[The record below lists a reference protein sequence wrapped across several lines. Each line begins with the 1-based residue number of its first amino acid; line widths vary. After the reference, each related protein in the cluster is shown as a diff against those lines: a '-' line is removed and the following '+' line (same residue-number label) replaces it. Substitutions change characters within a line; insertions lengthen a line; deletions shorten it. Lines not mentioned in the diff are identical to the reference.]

1 MGILKNIIGIKEIK
15 SPIFY
20 KEFKE
25 NIEAEQ
31 NLLKL
36 IEETKDR
43 DTVRDIKSEIYAMKK
58 GAKGES
64 DVAYELKNSYVPMI
78 CLHDIRL
85 EFEDKVAQ
93 FDFIILTHYFI
104 MVLETKALSC
114 DVNINQ
120 YGEFE
125 RVIRLKN
132 GNYYKKGMYSPI
144 SQNARHVR
152 ILKDFLSRNNKLLKK
167 LPIHDAVIMANKEAV
182 INRRYARKEDKE
194 KIYKID
200 QITNLLETTIQAEK
214 KTGEVFE
221 SKIINIANILLENN
235 KPIDINYRKKFRIE
249 KDIVKKEAIVK
260 EDTVKEEITEE
271 QYNREVEQI
280 VKKLEGKI
288 EHKEVKDKEIRNREI
303 RNKEIRETL
312 EINEDLDQKLREK
325 LIAYRKKCFME
336 EKIKP
341 YFVFKNKA
349 MENIIEAKPKNID
362 ELKKVNEVGEN
373 TVKKYGNDIIKII
386 NDIN

>member
-15 SPIFY
+15 GPIFY

-25 NIEAEQ
+25 NIEAEEK
-31 NLLKL
+31 LLKL
-36 IEETKDR
+36 TEETKDR
-43 DTVRDIKSEIYAMKK
+43 DIIRDIKSEIYAMKK
-58 GAKGES
+58 GAKGEEA
-64 DVAYELKNSYVPMI
+64 VAYELKNSYVPMI

-167 LPIHDAVIMANKEAV
+167 LPVHDAVIMANKEAI

-200 QITNLLETTIQAEK
+200 QITNLLETTIQVEK
-214 KTGEVFE
+214 KRGEVFE

-249 KDIVKKEAIVK
+249 VDTTKTHLIKKEVFK
-260 EDTVKEEITEE
+260 TEEVTEEKITEE
-271 QYNREVEQI
+271 QYNKEVESI
-280 VKKLEGKI
+280 VKKLEGKL
-288 EHKEVKDKEIRNREI
+288 EQEEISK
-303 RNKEIRETL
+303 NKETPDL
-312 EINEDLDQKLREK
+312 QEDIDQKLREK

-349 MENIIEAKPKNID
+349 MENIIEAKPKNIA